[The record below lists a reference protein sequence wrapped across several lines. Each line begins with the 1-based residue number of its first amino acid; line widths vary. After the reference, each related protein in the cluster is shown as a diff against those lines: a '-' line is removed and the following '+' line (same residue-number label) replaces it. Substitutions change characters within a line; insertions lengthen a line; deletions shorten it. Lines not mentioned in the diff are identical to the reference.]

1 MSLNNRKFYIP
12 GETQENTKLRQRAI
26 DCGILIVL
34 MYSYISLGEGSLKQL
49 MREEFYE
56 RLEESDLD
64 YHFNNNHIHYDM
76 VKTIIDDSNI
86 KQKIDENLS
95 HRLKLLRDSRERDQK
110 MQIERQKE

>member
-1 MSLNNRKFYIP
+1 
-12 GETQENTKLRQRAI
+12 
-26 DCGILIVL
+26 
-34 MYSYISLGEGSLKQL
+34 
-49 MREEFYE
+49 
-56 RLEESDLD
+56 
-64 YHFNNNHIHYDM
+64 M